1 MVRAMLRDD
10 YASPGGYPDVSR
22 RVRLSDDSHSAV
34 PAVLGGYED
43 AIPGDGS
50 TITHGPDVVFPK
62 ITVRGRFST
71 GYDDDG
77 NPVFAWADVVR
88 DQPALMW
95 EERQEGDERA
105 NTSTVTATFTFLYP
119 YSEPEIRESATVLT
133 DDGRRWD
140 VTKLVRAP
148 DRYTATVTRI
158 DDGA

>member
-10 YASPGGYPDVSR
+10 YAAPGGYPDVSR
-22 RVRLSDDSHSAV
+22 RVRLYDDSRSAV
-34 PAVLGGYED
+34 PTVIGGLAD
-43 AIPGDGS
+43 ATPGDGS
-50 TITHGPDVVFPK
+50 TITPTHPEVFPT

-77 NPVFAWADVVR
+77 NPMWSWADVVK
-88 DQPALMW
+88 DQPALVW

-119 YSEPEIRESATVLT
+119 YSAPEIRESATVLT
-133 DDGRRWD
+133 SDGRRWSVD
-140 VTKLVRAP
+140 KLVRAP